1 MQVVSRAAQPVLL
14 LFATVVMC
22 ACGGAARDAAET
34 AGPSSPTSPTTPTNN
49 VDPVSIASVIGAQAA
64 TVGVPFRFDA
74 SKGGTAF
81 TDPRKTGL
89 IYATTLAGM
98 PQGLSA
104 VGCDIIGTP
113 TTPGV
118 HQVTIT
124 ARDSTGR
131 MATQQFTLVVFAADL
146 VAPTLPATLHAYSD
160 ATSPLPRHF
169 TNANTAALDNTPA
182 ANPVTDAGATLGRV
196 LFYDRRL
203 SANDRVA
210 CASCHLQA
218 NGFADTAR
226 LSRGFA
232 GGLTGRH
239 SMALANARWY
249 QNGRFFWDERA
260 ASLEAQVLAPIQ
272 DATEMGLTFEQL
284 VAKVGVSSYYAP
296 LFTAAFGTAEVTSD
310 RISRA
315 LAQFVRSLVSGGAKY
330 DLAVAAGNP
339 QSGPNFAAV
348 FTAQEQLGQQ
358 LFVGR
363 GGCAR
368 CHTADVHA
376 SDAVHNTG
384 LDATITDAGA
394 GNGRFK
400 APSLRNVAARGRFMH
415 DGRFATLE
423 QVVEFYDNG
432 VQNNPGLDNRLRG
445 GQGGNGPPLRL
456 GLSRQEKDAL
466 VAFLGTLTD
475 QAFLTNAK
483 FANPFAR

>member
-1 MQVVSRAAQPVLL
+1 MPLLPRASHSALL
-14 LFATVVMC
+14 IVATVFAC
-22 ACGGAARDAAET
+22 ACSGATRDAVE
-34 AGPSSPTSPTTPTNN
+34 SPDPASPTTPTTN
-49 VDPVSIASVIGAQAA
+49 VDPVSIASVISAQAA

-89 IYATTLAGM
+89 TYATTLSGM

-104 VGCDIIGTP
+104 LGCDITGTP

-124 ARDSTGR
+124 ARDSTWR

-146 VAPTLPATLHAYSD
+146 ATPELPATSFAYSD

-169 TNANTAALDNTPA
+169 TNANVTPLDNTPA
-182 ANPVTDAGATLGRV
+182 TNPVTDAGATLGRV
-196 LFYDRRL
+196 LFYDRRV
-203 SANDRVA
+203 SVNDRVA
-210 CASCHLQA
+210 CASCHVQA

-272 DATEMGLTFEQL
+272 DATEMGLTLDQL
-284 VAKVGVSSYYAP
+284 TAKLSVSSYYAP

-310 RISRA
+310 RVSRA
-315 LAQFVRSLVSGGAKY
+315 LAQFVRSLVSGGAKF
-330 DLAVAAGNP
+330 DQAVAAGNP
-339 QSGPNFAAV
+339 QTGPNFAAV
-348 FTAQEQLGQQ
+348 FTGQEIQGQQ
-358 LFVGR
+358 LFTGR
-363 GGCAR
+363 AGCVR

-376 SDAVHNTG
+376 SDAAHNTG

-400 APSLRNVAARGRFMH
+400 APSLRNVAVRGRFMH
-415 DGRFATLE
+415 DGRFTTLD
-423 QVVEFYDNG
+423 QVIDFYDSG

-445 GQGGNGPPLRL
+445 GQGNNGPPLRL
-456 GLSRQEKDAL
+456 GLSPQEKAAL

-475 QAFLTNAK
+475 QTFLTNAK
-483 FANPFAR
+483 FASPFSR